1 MDNSRWRLCKD
12 NTMRCPVC
20 GHTKKIDFITDKE
33 NCDCPFCTAKVLPPE
48 EKKEEEHDG
57 V

>member
-1 MDNSRWRLCKD
+1 MDNSRWRISKD

-20 GHTKKIDFITDKE
+20 GHTVIIDYINAPE
-33 NCDCPFCTAKVLPPE
+33 NCPFCTAKVQPPE
-48 EKKEEEHDG
+48 EKKEEKKDG